1 MYLPTRLP
9 ESNNRAMVDTWRGYN
24 HNYRIAGGE
33 FFDMENMSSD
43 YYPILTPRKRRS
55 KLIQGENIRGILL
68 TDDRVCYLE
77 GDTLYYGT
85 RTYDISPYVAV
96 QGSETQ
102 QTLLRFGAYIL
113 IYPQNV
119 YVNLY
124 SEDEIGSMEKEY
136 SVDPGVDITFQMC
149 DADGNDFDNVVA
161 GPTPPA
167 NPTDGMYWLNTDPDA
182 NGLNIWVDNQSMWQ
196 PVATTYIRVTI
207 PGSNI
212 AKVFK
217 KGDTIKMTS
226 WLENINDGSTIQ
238 SIEGDHFVIIG
249 ILQDGVVHVE
259 DTDEA
264 WTLHIQR
271 KLPQLDYVCV
281 SNNRVWG
288 CHYGPDGKGGVVNE
302 IYASKLGDFTNW
314 YDYEGLSTDSYAVS
328 IGDDGAF
335 TGCIN
340 YQGRPVFF
348 KENHI
353 YRIYGS
359 YPAEYQLVTNNVRG
373 VQKGSSR
380 SLAILNEYLIYK
392 SSMDVVVYDGTTPV
406 SISKDLGRDQHYY
419 SAAAGATL
427 DKYYISMQDALGKK
441 FYFVYDMVNDIWER
455 EDAIDILGF
464 TTSESGQ
471 VYCYNEK
478 EIYGIGTNDNILFLN
493 PLPGEDM
500 VKWWC
505 ETGDIAYEIPDY
517 KKPINI
523 ALRAY
528 VPHNSEIQ
536 VWISYDDGPFEEK
549 GVVRGNGKTLTQII
563 SFKPMS
569 CDHYRLKFKGHG
581 YCRIITMTT
590 TFDPEGGIYG

>member
-1 MYLPTRLP
+1 MYLPNRLQ
-9 ESNNRAMVDTWRGYN
+9 ETNNRAMVDTWRGYN
-24 HNYRIAGGE
+24 HNFRIPGGE
-33 FFDMENMSSD
+33 FWDMENMSSD
-43 YYPILTPRKRRS
+43 YTPILTPRKKRS

-85 RTYDISPYVAV
+85 KHYDISPYV
-96 QGSETQ
+96 ETKGMTTD

-124 SEDEIGSMEKEY
+124 NDDDIGSMEQKY
-136 SVDPGVDITFQMC
+136 DTPAGTRITYTMC
-149 DADGNDFDNVVA
+149 DADGNDFENVVA
-161 GPTPPA
+161 GPTPPE
-167 NPTDGMYWLNTDPDA
+167 NPADGMYWLNTDPETS
-182 NGLNIWVDNQSMWQ
+182 GLNIWVENQSMWQ
-196 PVATTYIRVTI
+196 PVATTYVRIEI

-212 AKVFK
+212 AEYFK
-217 KGDTIKMTS
+217 QGDTVTFTS
-226 WLENINDGSTIQ
+226 YFEDINDGSTIQ
-238 SIEGDHFVIIG
+238 KIKGDTLVVIG
-249 ILQDGVVHVE
+249 ILPDEVVYTE
-259 DTDEA
+259 DTDES
-264 WTLHIQR
+264 WTLKIRR
-271 KLPQLDYVCV
+271 KLPQLDYYCV

-288 CHYGPDGKGGVVNE
+288 CHYGSDGKGGVINE

-314 YDYEGLSTDSYAVS
+314 YTYEGLTTDSYAVS

-335 TGCIN
+335 TGCIA
-340 YQGRPVFF
+340 YQGKPAFF

-380 SLAILNEYLIYK
+380 SLTVLNEYLIYK

-427 DKYYISMQDALGKK
+427 NKYYISMQDALGKK
-441 FYFVYDMVNDIWER
+441 FYFVYDMENDIWTR
-455 EDAIDILGF
+455 ENAFDITGF

-471 VYCYNEK
+471 VYCYNPT
-478 EIYGIGTNDNILFLN
+478 EIYGIGTNDNMLFLN

-505 ETGDIAYEIPDY
+505 ETGDIAFEFPDY
-517 KKPINI
+517 KKPIAV

-528 VPHNSEIQ
+528 VPHDSEIQ

-549 GVVRGNGKTLTQII
+549 AVVRGNAKTKTQVV

-569 CDHYRLKFKGHG
+569 CDHYRLKFVGHG
-581 YCRIITMTT
+581 YCRIYTLTT
-590 TFDPEGGIYG
+590 TFDPEGGLYG